1 MRRCYR
7 ARCSFRQ
14 EVAVDCCVSTE
25 MLLAVEQ
32 AEMEIR
38 DGGNYWYRLGRN
50 VAFER
55 QFLMCKLVP
64 SCTLSENTSL
74 SRKRGRAQQR
84 ADGHIK
90 EVTTVWAP
98 VTKEQHGTQTEQ
110 CMEMRSG
117 PE

>member
-1 MRRCYR
+1 M
-7 ARCSFRQ
+7 
-14 EVAVDCCVSTE
+14 DCCVSTE

-64 SCTLSENTSL
+64 SCTL
-74 SRKRGRAQQR
+74 RKYFPIAEEGQSAAACR
-84 ADGHIK
+84 
-90 EVTTVWAP
+90 WA
-98 VTKEQHGTQTEQ
+98 H
-110 CMEMRSG
+110 
-117 PE
+117 